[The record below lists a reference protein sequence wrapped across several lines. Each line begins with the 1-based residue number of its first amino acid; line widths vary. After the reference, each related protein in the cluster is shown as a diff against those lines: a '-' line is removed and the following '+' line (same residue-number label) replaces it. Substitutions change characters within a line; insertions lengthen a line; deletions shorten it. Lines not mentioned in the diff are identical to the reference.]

1 MEYLLPCAPKF
12 TVRGWPGVAGCF
24 AAGDSHAEREKG
36 FLQNEWEEKI
46 RLHPGEE
53 ETRKTWLRQLKKT
66 PQNPTKVLKPQSSE
80 VLTRDPG

>member
-36 FLQNEWEEKI
+36 FFAKRVGRKDPPAPRGGRDQKDLA
-46 RLHPGEE
+46 
-53 ETRKTWLRQLKKT
+53 ETVKKK
-66 PQNPTKVLKPQSSE
+66 PTKPHQGAKTSVK
-80 VLTRDPG
+80 